1 MFKIQAFMEF
11 IKEWMEHNNE
21 KDTSNE
27 NILDLDSGTELFPK
41 HSHEN
46 GNLQKYHWEEVFEPD
61 QNYEP
66 SLSAAS
72 EVLDII

>member
-11 IKEWMEHNNE
+11 IKEWMEQKSE

-41 HSHEN
+41 HINEN

-66 SLSAAS
+66 SFAAAS
-72 EVLDII
+72 EVLDAI

>member
-11 IKEWMEHNNE
+11 IKEWMEQKSE

-27 NILDLDSGTELFPK
+27 NILDLDSGTELFSNPIY
-41 HSHEN
+41 EN

-61 QNYEP
+61 HNYEP
-66 SLSAAS
+66 SFAAAS
-72 EVLDII
+72 EVLDVI